1 MSVFALA
8 WLIPF
13 FPLVAFAVIA
23 AFAHRSRA
31 ATVQVAINGIAF
43 SFLLAQILFWAR
55 LSGDERSF
63 SAAIR
68 WFTVGQSVLRIG
80 LYMDAVGAL
89 MLFVAPLVGLLG
101 FIYAADALQ
110 GDTRYNR
117 SFAYLSLLMGGI
129 LGLIVVDNLL
139 AFSVCWAVVDA
150 CIYLLTGLRYEHGP
164 AREAALWTF
173 LVNGLGN
180 LCLVLGMALLWTHA
194 GSLAYNDVFDSATL
208 ERLAQATLPGTSLS
222 LLSVIALLLLGSVAA
237 KSAQFPLHFWP
248 VKVTEA
254 AVPASMLIHALVAPS
269 GIFLLAR
276 AYPLFAAAV
285 PALTPGSGMN
295 VVTLLG
301 IVTAIVT
308 ALFAL
313 AQRDVQRA
321 LSLSTVSQLGY
332 AVAALGLGAFA
343 AGVLHLVV
351 TVIVSALLFLA
362 AGSVTRGMASAQQ
375 AEPSHTP
382 LDPHD
387 MLQMGGLLRRQKDT
401 FVMFLIGALT
411 LGGLPF
417 VTAGFWSRDAVLSCA
432 LNVSQAAFWL
442 LAVSLTL
449 TGFSAMRQICLIFA
463 GPPRSPVAAQAQ
475 ESPPTMIAPMAVL
488 AILALALGILGVPPQ
503 LVGLGGIIPG
513 GIEWLL
519 DMPDAVRD
527 FVWEV
532 TSLGIAFGVS
542 GLLLAFLIYL
552 WKPLAAGQGDRLER
566 LGLLYCWLRDGPYL
580 DRLYRRACG
589 TGAVA
594 LAGMLAGTERALGG
608 LVEWMRWAGRG
619 PAWASAWFEANV
631 LHPPVGW
638 ITRVGQA
645 LGSACAWADVRVLDT
660 PVRAVGRTGRIL
672 AQAGDALER
681 HALGRLPDG
690 AVYLGT
696 GLARACAECDPWL
709 DRLTGLVRSATL
721 ALMRLSGGVERG
733 VDLVV
738 DHVGRAVK
746 AGGLIFR
753 APTGKVQSYLLLA
766 SIAVLVLVTIFLL
779 L

>member
-150 CIYLLTGLRYEHGP
+150 CIYLLTGLRYEHRP

-180 LCLVLGMALLWTHA
+180 LCLVLGMALLWTHT

-222 LLSVIALLLLGSVAA
+222 LLSVIALLLLSSIAA
-237 KSAQFPLHFWP
+237 KSAQFPLHIWP

-254 AVPASMLIHALVAPS
+254 AVPASMLIHALVAPL

-285 PALTPGSGMN
+285 PALTLGSGMN

-313 AQRDVQRA
+313 AQRDVRRA
-321 LSLSTVSQLGY
+321 LSLSIVGQLGY

-387 MLQMGGLLRRQKDT
+387 MLQMGGLHRRQKDT

-411 LGGLPF
+411 LGGLPL
-417 VTAGFWSRDAVLSCA
+417 VTAGFWSRDAILTWAS
-432 LNVSQAAFWL
+432 NVSQTAFWL

-463 GPPRSPVAAQAQ
+463 GPPRSPAAAQAQ
-475 ESPPTMIAPMAVL
+475 ESPPTMTAPMVVL
-488 AILALALGILGVPPQ
+488 ALLALALGILGIPPRP
-503 LVGLGGIIPG
+503 VGLDGVIPG
-513 GIEWLL
+513 GIELLL
-519 DMPDAVRD
+519 DMPGPAHD

-532 TSLGIAFGVS
+532 TSLGITFGMS
-542 GLLLAFLIYL
+542 GLLLAFLIYV
-552 WKPLAAGQGDRLER
+552 WQPLAPGQGDRLER
-566 LGLLYCWLRDGPYL
+566 LGPLYRWLRDGPYL
-580 DRLYRRACG
+580 DRLYRWAGG

-594 LAGMLAGTERALGG
+594 LAGMLAGMERALGH
-608 LVEWMRWAGRG
+608 LAEWLRWAGRG
-619 PAWASAWFEANV
+619 PAWAGAWFEANV

-638 ITRVGQA
+638 IARVTQA
-645 LGSACAWADVRVLDT
+645 LGHVCAWADVRLLDT
-660 PVRAVGRTGRIL
+660 PVRTAGRAGRGL
-672 AQAGDALER
+672 ARASDALER
-681 HALGRLPDG
+681 RVLDRLAG
-690 AVYLGT
+690 GVATVG
-696 GLARACAECDPWL
+696 GELARACAALDPWL
-709 DRLTGLVRSATL
+709 DRLANLAQPVAL
-721 ALMRLSGGVERG
+721 ALVYLSGRVERG
-733 VDLVV
+733 MGLVV
-738 DHVGRAVK
+738 DNVGSTVK

-753 APTGKVQSYLLLA
+753 TPTGKVQSYLLLA
-766 SIAVLVLVTIFLL
+766 SIAVLVLVLIFSIL
-779 L
+779 